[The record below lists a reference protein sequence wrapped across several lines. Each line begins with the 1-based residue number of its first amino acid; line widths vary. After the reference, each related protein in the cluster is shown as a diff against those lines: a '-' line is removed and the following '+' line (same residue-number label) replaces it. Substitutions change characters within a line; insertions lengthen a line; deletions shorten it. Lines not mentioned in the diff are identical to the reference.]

1 MQSSESVSYDASVSF
16 INTVADDRSESPANG
31 VLPQSHDRGQRRPLR
46 VEQLE
51 WLRYFHRC
59 SRLLVAVLEPN
70 TLKLRYANEHFCRLS
85 GVPLDGLDP
94 SQVCVDRAQILL
106 ESLLADEDYLR
117 VVRLYRK
124 HLLHR
129 VLEEIYHI
137 DPRGYRLLDEPVRVA
152 IASVLHG
159 ETRYVEFGLRS
170 EQLTISRINPDLDE
184 FAELGWQALTP
195 EALEFKLTD
204 VRYLQSL
211 VERLH
216 MDNYRVEGRLLLE
229 GVDVTANETIRR
241 ITQLL
246 IDQDSILQPAKF
258 HEVNQQIN
266 LLFRANNSAI
276 ASIDGDQV
284 RLFTGS
290 VSEDVDGITYS
301 MDELRDSHLME
312 AVRSNRVTVVPDL
325 AHDCRNEYGQKL
337 LELGMR
343 SLLIL
348 PLMRVD
354 EHLSNSENI
363 LLKTIGAVGIMS
375 DQPNNFDALD
385 CRQAEEL
392 IPAFTAAVT
401 AAQRQLV
408 QRRFITNI
416 HPSVEWRFLQEAER
430 RSLGLPPEP
439 IVFTSVYPLYGI
451 SDIRGSSDERNR
463 AIQADLLEQFQ
474 LGLAI
479 VEAAGKNQDAALI
492 DQLRLDL
499 LEQIHHLNEPVT
511 VDAEVS
517 LVRYLRDNLEVYFD
531 YFALAGAEA
540 QAAIAVYQ
548 AACDNPQN
556 CVYRARAAYDS
567 TVGKIN
573 AMLRET
579 WERWQKRMQRIS
591 PHYCDIEA
599 TDGIDHMIYAGQS
612 IDLKFGSFQLRSL
625 RYEQLRAV
633 CDCARTSF
641 RIQQE
646 CNTNM
651 EVTHLVLVQDSTVDI
666 YHDETTERLF
676 DVKGTRDT
684 RYEIVKKRIDKALDE
699 ETKARITQPGMLTL
713 VYSTEEEWSEYQQYL
728 RYLVREGWI
737 EPVTERGAVQPLQGV
752 SGLKFARVRVLP
764 KQAS

>member
-31 VLPQSHDRGQRRPLR
+31 TLPQTHDRGQRRPLR

-70 TLKLRYANEHFCRLS
+70 TLKLRYANEYFCRLS
-85 GVPLDGLDP
+85 GIPLDGLDP
-94 SQVCVDRAQILL
+94 SQVCVDRAQIFL

-152 IASVLHG
+152 IASVLHH
-159 ETRYVEFGLRS
+159 ETRYIEFGLRS

-184 FAELGWQALTP
+184 FAELGWQSLTP

-204 VRYLQSL
+204 VRYLQNL
-211 VERLH
+211 VEQLRI
-216 MDNYRVEGRLLLE
+216 DNYRVEGRLLLE

-241 ITQLL
+241 IT
-246 IDQDSILQPAKF
+246 QDSILQPAKF

-354 EHLSNSENI
+354 EHLSNPENI

-548 AACDNPQN
+548 TACDNPQN
-556 CVYRARAAYDS
+556 CVYRARATYDS

-612 IDLKFGSFQLRSL
+612 IDPKFGSFQLRSL

-641 RIQQE
+641 RIQKE

-666 YHDETTERLF
+666 YHDET
-676 DVKGTRDT
+676 V
-684 RYEIVKKRIDKALDE
+684 
-699 ETKARITQPGMLTL
+699 
-713 VYSTEEEWSEYQQYL
+713 
-728 RYLVREGWI
+728 
-737 EPVTERGAVQPLQGV
+737 
-752 SGLKFARVRVLP
+752 
-764 KQAS
+764 